1 MENKYKDIKKVPRL
15 KAAIRRRYSAVL
27 VSTDTVA
34 QTELAKS
41 IGTIYQRIHEWESD
55 WKNPSYKYLEKIAAV
70 LDVSAEWLRTGI
82 KTEEPRFIYDQSYP
96 SDITPINNEQ
106 FENRKDSL
114 LKSGDAIVSV
124 SAETLESLAIVLERL
139 KGIDF
144 IIHVPSVIRNQEIR
158 DMYFSSEKEEEFQ
171 RAWSYIKDKLDNKK
185 HVKLSEDDSE

>member
-1 MENKYKDIKKVPRL
+1 M
-15 KAAIRRRYSAVL
+15 ACQS
-27 VSTDTVA
+27 
-34 QTELAKS
+34 
-41 IGTIYQRIHEWESD
+41 
-55 WKNPSYKYLEKIAAV
+55 
-70 LDVSAEWLRTGI
+70 LRTGI